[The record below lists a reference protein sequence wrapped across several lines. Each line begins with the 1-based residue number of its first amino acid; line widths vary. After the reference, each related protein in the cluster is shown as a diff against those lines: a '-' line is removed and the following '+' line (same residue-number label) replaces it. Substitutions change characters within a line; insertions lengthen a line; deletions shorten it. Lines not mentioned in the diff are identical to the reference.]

1 MNTVLDSPEQVAKV
15 ISKVFTWSFV
25 AVIILSRVSISSF
38 TRIAPGN
45 TGVISNVWTGSLRS
59 VPQGM
64 AWRMPWITQVQS
76 YPTALRTYT
85 MVRRAGEGSAEGDDS
100 IDLPTLEGQHITQD
114 ISVTYNT
121 SEDRAA
127 QVFKSFRGAD
137 ISEIEATFIR
147 RTIITVAQNSAGQMS
162 LTEVISSKR
171 DDLQAAIQKDLS
183 AELNK
188 MGFALDKVNLG
199 ASHLLRPWR
208 LVQQKMAAQAQAQQ
222 AEYELQKQEMLAK
235 AVAKAEGEAQSVL
248 VRAKAESEA
257 NRMLQATLSPILIQ
271 NKTIEKWNG
280 ILPQVT
286 GGSMPS
292 STSTTSRAPNKSSD
306 HGGQPHD
313 TLDNPSSAPR
323 RRSEA
328 NAYLFK

>member
-1 MNTVLDSPEQVAKV
+1 VTGV
-15 ISKVFTWSFV
+15 V
-25 AVIILSRVSISSF
+25 AVVILASLISSF
-38 TRIAPGN
+38 TVIAPGN
-45 TGVISNVWTGSLRS
+45 TGVIFNIWTGSLRS

-85 MVRRAGEGSAEGDDS
+85 MVRRTGEGSAVGDDS

-121 SEDRAA
+121 SEDKAA
-127 QVFKSFRGAD
+127 QVFKSFRGSD

-171 DDLQAAIQKDLS
+171 DDLQAAIQKNLS
-183 AELNK
+183 GELSK

-199 ASHLLRPWR
+199 ASHLPQTLEAQM
-208 LVQQKMAAQAQAQQ
+208 QQKMAAQQQAQQ

-235 AVAKAEGEAQSVL
+235 AAVAKAEGEAQSVL

-257 NRMLQATLSPILIQ
+257 NRMLQATLSPVLIQ

-286 GGSMPS
+286 GGSMPL
-292 STSTTSRAPNKSSD
+292 
-306 HGGQPHD
+306 
-313 TLDNPSSAPR
+313 LDLN
-323 RRSEA
+323 
-328 NAYLFK
+328 NFKGAKP

>member
-1 MNTVLDSPEQVAKV
+1 MNTVLDSPEQFARMFSKLVTGLVVVV
-15 ISKVFTWSFV
+15 ILASLF
-25 AVIILSRVSISSF
+25 SSF
-38 TRIAPGN
+38 TVIAPGN
-45 TGVISNVWTGSLRS
+45 TGVIFNIWTGSLRS

-85 MVRRAGEGSAEGDDS
+85 MVRRLGEGSAAGDDS

-127 QVFKSFRGAD
+127 QVFKSFRGSD

-171 DDLQAAIQKDLS
+171 DELQAAIQKNLS
-183 AELNK
+183 VELSK

-199 ASHLLRPWR
+199 ASHLPQTLETQM
-208 LVQQKMAAQAQAQQ
+208 QQKMAAQQQAQQ

-235 AVAKAEGEAQSVL
+235 AAVAKAEGEAQSVL

-257 NRMLQATLSPILIQ
+257 NRMLQATLSAILIQ

-280 ILPQVT
+280 TLPQVT
-286 GGSMPS
+286 GGSVPL
-292 STSTTSRAPNKSSD
+292 
-306 HGGQPHD
+306 
-313 TLDNPSSAPR
+313 LDLN
-323 RRSEA
+323 
-328 NAYLFK
+328 NFKGAKP

>member
-1 MNTVLDSPEQVAKV
+1 MSTVLDSPEQAARM
-15 ISKVFTWSFV
+15 ISKVLTGLV
-25 AVIILSRVSISSF
+25 AVIVLVSLISSF
-38 TRIAPGN
+38 TVIAPGN
-45 TGVISNVWTGSLRS
+45 TGVIFNIWTGSLRS

-85 MVRRAGEGSAEGDDS
+85 MVRRTGEGSAFGDDS

-127 QVFKSFRGAD
+127 QVFKSFRGSD

-199 ASHLLRPWR
+199 ASHLPQTLEAQM
-208 LVQQKMAAQAQAQQ
+208 QQKMAAQQQAQQ

-235 AVAKAEGEAQSVL
+235 AAVAKAEGEAQSVL

-257 NRMLQATLSPILIQ
+257 NRMLQATLSAILIQ

-286 GGSMPS
+286 GGSMPL
-292 STSTTSRAPNKSSD
+292 
-306 HGGQPHD
+306 
-313 TLDNPSSAPR
+313 LDLN
-323 RRSEA
+323 
-328 NAYLFK
+328 NFKGAKE

>member
-1 MNTVLDSPEQVAKV
+1 MRPVFDSPDDLAKLA
-15 ISKVFTWSFV
+15 SKALTAGV
-25 AVIILSRVSISSF
+25 AVVVLVGVISSF
-38 TRIAPGN
+38 SVIAPGN
-45 TGVISNVWTGSLRS
+45 TGVIFNIWTGSLRS

-64 AWRMPWITQVQS
+64 AWRIPWITQVQS

-85 MVRRAGEGSAEGDDS
+85 MVRRASEGSAVGDDS

-121 SEDRAA
+121 SEDKAA

-147 RTIITVAQNSAGQMS
+147 RTIITVAQNAAGQMS
-162 LTEVISSKR
+162 LSELISSKR
-171 DDLQAAIQKDLS
+171 DELQGVIQKSLS
-183 AELNK
+183 VELTK

-199 ASHLLRPWR
+199 ASHLPQTLETQM
-208 LVQQKMAAQAQAQQ
+208 QQKMAAQQQAQQ

-235 AVAKAEGEAQSVL
+235 AAVAKAQGEADSVL

-257 NRMLQATLSPILIQ
+257 NRMLQSTLSAILIQ

-286 GGSMPS
+286 GGSMPL
-292 STSTTSRAPNKSSD
+292 
-306 HGGQPHD
+306 
-313 TLDNPSSAPR
+313 LDLNS
-323 RRSEA
+323 
-328 NAYLFK
+328 FKGAKQ

>member
-1 MNTVLDSPEQVAKV
+1 MSTVLDSPEQLAKMTSKILTGLVAL
-15 ISKVFTWSFV
+15 IGLAS
-25 AVIILSRVSISSF
+25 LISSF
-38 TRIAPGN
+38 TVIAPGN
-45 TGVISNVWTGSLRS
+45 TGVIFNIWTGSLRS

-85 MVRRAGEGSAEGDDS
+85 MVRRTGEGSAVGDDS

-127 QVFKSFRGAD
+127 QVFKSFRGSD

-171 DDLQAAIQKDLS
+171 DQLQSAIQKNLS
-183 AELNK
+183 AELTK

-199 ASHLLRPWR
+199 ASHLPQTLEAQM
-208 LVQQKMAAQAQAQQ
+208 QQKMAAQQQAQQ

-235 AVAKAEGEAQSVL
+235 AAVAKAEGEAQSVL

-257 NRMLQATLSPILIQ
+257 NRMLQATLSSILIQ

-286 GGSMPS
+286 GGSMPL
-292 STSTTSRAPNKSSD
+292 
-306 HGGQPHD
+306 
-313 TLDNPSSAPR
+313 LDLN
-323 RRSEA
+323 
-328 NAYLFK
+328 NFKGAKQ